1 MKETI
6 SMIKTPRSKDSHP
19 FIDQRAFNRRRFL
32 LGAGA
37 LSGLALTGQ
46 FPAYPQ
52 TRPPKFTS
60 DPFSLGVASGDPL
73 LDGVVLWTRLA
84 PDPLNGGGMPPTAV
98 TVNWEIAADEG
109 MKEIVQRGSA
119 VASPELGHSVH
130 VEAPG
135 LKPGRWY
142 WYRFMVGDAV
152 SPIGKTRTAPAF
164 NARLDRLRF
173 AFASCQHYEAG
184 YFNAYKH
191 MAEEQLD
198 LVVHLG
204 DYIYEG
210 APGADRPRKHNSPEI
225 ISLEDYRNRYALYK
239 SDPNLKLAHAAFPWI
254 VTWDD
259 HEVDNNY
266 AGDVPEDKQSREAFL
281 ERRAHAYQ
289 AYYEHMPLR
298 RSSLPRGSDMRLY
311 RRLRFGDLAEFNV
324 LDTRQY
330 RTDQPCGDGNKP
342 VCPEMLNPQAT
353 MMGAEQEQWLFNNL
367 NKSRVL
373 WNIIANQVMMATWD
387 SAPGTEQR
395 LSMDKWGAY
404 PAALN
409 RFMSFLRR
417 RKPSN
422 PVVIT
427 GDIHSNWVA
436 DLKADF
442 NDPGSAVVGTEFVG
456 TSITT
461 GGDGMDMR
469 PDVERQMGE
478 NPHIK
483 FYNAQRGYVRCDINP
498 KRWQTDFRIVAAVT
512 KPDQPISTRASFVV
526 ENGKPGPVN
535 A

>member
-1 MKETI
+1 MK
-6 SMIKTPRSKDSHP
+6 KTMCPKGSHSP
-19 FIDQRAFNRRRFL
+19 ADQSAFNRRRFL
-32 LGAGA
+32 IGAGA
-37 LSGLALTGQ
+37 LSGLALTGEFASYTQ
-46 FPAYPQ
+46 SYAQ
-52 TRPPKFTS
+52 IRTPKFTS

-73 LDGVVLWTRLA
+73 PDGVVLWTRLA
-84 PDPLNGGGMPPTAV
+84 PDPLNGGGMPSQAV
-98 TVNWEIAADEG
+98 TVKWEVAADEQ

-130 VEAPG
+130 VEVKG
-135 LKPGRWY
+135 LKPARWY
-142 WYRFMVGDAV
+142 WYRFSAGSAA
-152 SPIGKTRTAPAF
+152 SPIGRTRTAPAL
-164 NARLDRLRF
+164 NAQLANLSF

-184 YFNAYKH
+184 FFTAYKH
-191 MAEEQLD
+191 MADERLD

-210 APGADRPRKHNSPEI
+210 APAAGRPRKHNSPEI
-225 ISLEDYRNRYALYK
+225 VSLEDYRNRHALYK

-266 AGDVPEDKQSREAFL
+266 ANDVPEDKQTRAAFL

-311 RRLRFGDLAEFNV
+311 RRLRFGDLAEFSV

-330 RTDQPCGDGNKP
+330 RSDQPCGDGNKP
-342 VCPEMLNPQAT
+342 LCPEALNPQAT
-353 MMGAEQEQWLFNNL
+353 MMGAEQERWLFDNL
-367 NKSRVL
+367 SASKTI
-373 WNIIANQVMMATWD
+373 WNVIAQQVMMARWD
-387 SAPGTEQR
+387 SGPGAELR
-395 LSMDKWGAY
+395 LSMDKWAGY
-404 PAALN
+404 PAELN
-409 RFMSFLRR
+409 RFLNFLRE

-422 PVVIT
+422 PIVIT

-436 DLKADF
+436 NLKADF
-442 NDPGSAVVGTEFVG
+442 DKPESAIVGTEFVG
-456 TSITT
+456 TSITS

-483 FYNAQRGYVRCDINP
+483 FFNGQRGYVRCDVTP
-498 KRWQTDFRIVAAVT
+498 KRWQSDYRIVATVT
-512 KPDQPISTRASFVV
+512 KPDEPISTRASFVV
-526 ENGKPGPVN
+526 ENGKPGTVS

>member
-6 SMIKTPRSKDSHP
+6 PMKMTRRSKDSHP
-19 FIDQRAFNRRRFL
+19 STDQFAFNRRRFL

-84 PDPLNGGGMPPTAV
+84 PDPINGGGMPPTAV
-98 TVNWEIAADEG
+98 TVNWEIAADDG

-152 SPIGKTRTAPAF
+152 SPIGRTRTAPAF

-184 YFNAYKH
+184 YYTAYKH

-210 APGADRPRKHNSPEI
+210 APAADRPRKHNSPEI

-266 AGDVPEDKQSREAFL
+266 ANDVPEDKQSREAFL
-281 ERRAHAYQ
+281 ERRARAYQ

-298 RSSLPRGSDMRLY
+298 RSSLPRGPGMRLY

-330 RTDQPCGDGNKP
+330 RDDQPCGDGNKP
-342 VCPEMLNPQAT
+342 LCPEALNPQAT
-353 MMGAEQEQWLFNNL
+353 MMGEAQERWLFNNL
-367 NKSRVL
+367 DRSKAL
-373 WNIIANQVMMATWD
+373 W
-387 SAPGTEQR
+387 
-395 LSMDKWGAY
+395 
-404 PAALN
+404 
-409 RFMSFLRR
+409 
-417 RKPSN
+417 
-422 PVVIT
+422 
-427 GDIHSNWVA
+427 
-436 DLKADF
+436 
-442 NDPGSAVVGTEFVG
+442 
-456 TSITT
+456 
-461 GGDGMDMR
+461 
-469 PDVERQMGE
+469 
-478 NPHIK
+478 
-483 FYNAQRGYVRCDINP
+483 
-498 KRWQTDFRIVAAVT
+498 
-512 KPDQPISTRASFVV
+512 
-526 ENGKPGPVN
+526 
-535 A
+535 

>member
-1 MKETI
+1 MNQSI
-6 SMIKTPRSKDSHP
+6 VD
-19 FIDQRAFNRRRFL
+19 RRRFL
-32 LGAGA
+32 IGAGA
-37 LSGLALTGQ
+37 LSGLALTGEITTYAQ
-46 FPAYPQ
+46 SQ
-52 TRPPKFTS
+52 TPKFTA
-60 DPFSLGVASGDPL
+60 DPFSLGVASGDSLP
-73 LDGVVLWTRLA
+73 DGVVLWTRLA
-84 PDPLNGGGMPPTAV
+84 PDPLNGGGMPPHAV
-98 TVNWEIAADEG
+98 TVKWEIATDEQ

-119 VASPELGHSVH
+119 VASPKLGHSVH
-130 VEAPG
+130 VEAQG
-135 LKPGRWY
+135 LKPARWY
-142 WYRFMVGDAV
+142 WYRFTVGSAV
-152 SPIGKTRTAPAF
+152 SPVGRTRTAPAL

-173 AFASCQHYEAG
+173 AFASCQHYETG
-184 YFNAYKH
+184 FFTAYKH
-191 MAEEQLD
+191 MVGEDLD

-210 APGADRPRKHNSPEI
+210 APVAERPRRHNSPEI

-239 SDPNLKLAHAAFPWI
+239 SDPDLKLAHAAFPWI

-266 AGDVPEDKQSREAFL
+266 AGDIPEDKQSRRAFL

-330 RTDQPCGDGNKP
+330 RSDQPCGDGRKAL
-342 VCPEMLNPQAT
+342 CPEALNPQAT
-353 MMGAEQEQWLFNNL
+353 MLGAQQEQWLFNNL
-367 NKSRVL
+367 DKSKTL
-373 WNIIANQVMMATWD
+373 WNVIAQQVMVAKLD
-387 SAPGTEQR
+387 LEQGPELR
-395 LSMDKWGAY
+395 MSMDKWCAY

-409 RFMSFLRR
+409 RFMKFLRE

-436 DLKADF
+436 DLKANFD
-442 NDPGSAVVGTEFVG
+442 DPSSAIVGTEFVG
-456 TSITT
+456 TSITS
-461 GGDGMDMR
+461 GGDGVDMR
-469 PDVERQMGE
+469 PDTERQMGE

-483 FYNAQRGYVRCDINP
+483 FFNSQRGYVRCDVNP
-498 KRWQTDFRIVAAVT
+498 KLWRTDFRIVAAVT
-512 KPDQPISTRASFVV
+512 KPSEPISTRASFVV
-526 ENGKPGPVN
+526 ENGKPGTVS

>member
-1 MKETI
+1 M
-6 SMIKTPRSKDSHP
+6 DHL
-19 FIDQRAFNRRRFL
+19 AFDRRRIL
-32 LGAGA
+32 IGAGA
-37 LSGLALTGQ
+37 LSGMAFIRGLPSYAQ
-46 FPAYPQ
+46 A
-52 TRPPKFTS
+52 RAPKFTS

-73 LDGVVLWTRLA
+73 PDGVVLWTRLA
-84 PDPLNGGGMPPTAV
+84 PDPLNGGGMPPRAV
-98 TVNWEIAADEG
+98 TVNWEIAADER
-109 MKEIVQRGSA
+109 MKKIALRGSA
-119 VASPELGHSVH
+119 VASPRSGHSVH
-130 VEAPG
+130 VEARG
-135 LKPGRWY
+135 LEPGRWY

-152 SPIGKTRTAPAF
+152 SPVGRTRAAPALG
-164 NARLDRLRF
+164 ARLDHLRF

-184 YFNAYKH
+184 FFTAYKH
-191 MAEEQLD
+191 LASEDLD

-210 APGADRPRKHNSPEI
+210 APVAGRPRQHNSPEI

-266 AGDVPEDKQSREAFL
+266 AGGVPEDNQSRRAFL
-281 ERRAHAYQ
+281 ERRARAYQ

-298 RSSLPRGSDMRLY
+298 RASLPRGPDMRLY
-311 RRLRFGDLAEFNV
+311 RRLRFGDLAEFNA

-330 RTDQPCGDGNKP
+330 RSDQPCGDGNKP
-342 VCPEMLNPQAT
+342 PCPEALNPRAT
-353 MMGAEQEQWLFNNL
+353 MMGAEQERWLFNNL
-367 NKSRVL
+367 ARSEAL
-373 WNIIANQVMMATWD
+373 WNVIAQQVMIAKWD
-387 SAPGTEQR
+387 AAPGAEQR
-395 LSMDKWGAY
+395 LSMDKWNAY

-409 RFMSFLRR
+409 RLLNYLRE

-436 DLKADF
+436 DIKADF
-442 NDPGSAVVGTEFVG
+442 NDPASAVVATEFVG
-456 TSITT
+456 TSISS

-469 PDVERQMGE
+469 PEVEGQMGE

-483 FYNAQRGYVRCDINP
+483 FFNGQRGYVRCDLNP
-498 KRWQTDFRIVAAVT
+498 KRWQTDFRIVASVT
-512 KPDQPISTRASFVV
+512 KPDEPISTRASFVV
-526 ENGKPGPVN
+526 ENGKPGTVS

>member
-1 MKETI
+1 VKNTPWSRGSI
-6 SMIKTPRSKDSHP
+6 SSEDRDS
-19 FIDQRAFNRRRFL
+19 RAFNRRRFL
-32 LGAGA
+32 IGAGA
-37 LSGLALTGQ
+37 LSGLTFTGQ
-46 FPAYPQ
+46 LRSHAQ
-52 TRPPKFTS
+52 SQAPKFTA

-73 LDGVVLWTRLA
+73 PDGVVLWTRLA
-84 PDPLNGGGMPPTAV
+84 PDPLNGGGLPPRAV
-98 TVNWEIAADEG
+98 PVKWEVAADDR
-109 MKEIVQRGSA
+109 MKEVVARGSA

-130 VEAPG
+130 IEVKG
-135 LKPGRWY
+135 LKPAQWY
-142 WYRFMVGDAV
+142 WYRFIVGDAV
-152 SPIGKTRTAPAF
+152 SPVGRTRTAPALR
-164 NARLDRLRF
+164 ARLDRLRF
-173 AFASCQHYEAG
+173 AFASCQHYETG
-184 YFNAYKH
+184 FFTAYKH
-191 MAEEQLD
+191 MADEQLD

-210 APGADRPRKHNSPEI
+210 APAPERPRRHNSPEI
-225 ISLEDYRNRYALYK
+225 ASLEDYRNRYALYK

-266 AGDVPEDKQSREAFL
+266 ASDIPEDKQSRQAFL

-311 RRLRFGDLAEFNV
+311 RRLQFGDLAEFNV

-330 RTDQPCGDGNKP
+330 RTDQPCGDGSKP
-342 VCPEMLNPQAT
+342 LCPEALNPQAT
-353 MMGAEQEQWLFNNL
+353 MMGSEQEQWLFNNL
-367 NKSRVL
+367 DRSKAL
-373 WNIIANQVMMATWD
+373 WNVIAQQVMIARWD
-387 SAPGTEQR
+387 SAAGIDKR

-409 RFMSFLRR
+409 RFLNFLQK

-422 PVVIT
+422 PVALT

-436 DLKADF
+436 DIKTDF
-442 NDPGSAVVGTEFVG
+442 DDPGSAVVATEFVG
-456 TSITT
+456 TSITS

-483 FYNAQRGYVRCDINP
+483 FFNGQRGYVRCDVNP
-498 KRWQTDFRIVAAVT
+498 KRWQTDYRIVAAVT
-512 KPDQPISTRASFVV
+512 KPDEPVSTRASFIV
-526 ENGKPGPVN
+526 ESGRPGTMI